1 MEKVD
6 FSYEIADDRLI
17 AYSRL
22 TPLERLCWLDE
33 VRRFTLL
40 VRAAPHA
47 FAVIAKDSLRENPA
61 GER

>member
-22 TPLERLCWLDE
+22 TPLDRLRWLDE
-33 VRRFTLL
+33 VRCFTLR
-40 VRAAPHA
+40 VRAAPHVA
-47 FAVIAKDSLRENPA
+47 AANAKDPSKESPA